1 MLMHDYLQNKPRHLR
16 LSEMI
21 GATFFIIIKDRTQI
35 VTCFKKGD
43 AVACHLIME
52 IVMYGL

>member
-1 MLMHDYLQNKPRHLR
+1 MHDYLQNKPRHLR